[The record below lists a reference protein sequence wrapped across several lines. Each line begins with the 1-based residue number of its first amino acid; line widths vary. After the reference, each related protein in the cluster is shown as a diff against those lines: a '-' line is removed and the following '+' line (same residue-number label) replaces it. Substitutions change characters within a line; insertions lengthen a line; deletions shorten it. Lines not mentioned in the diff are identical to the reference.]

1 MARLLYIALLAGILF
16 SAFSASSQCSNYAVT
31 VSSGFW
37 PGEVSWTL
45 VNSNGVT
52 VASGWAPYSATYCLE
67 PGCYTLY
74 MYDSYGDG
82 WNNSYFNLSYNG
94 LSLVYVTLPAGSYG
108 TYTFEIGGGSC
119 NPQEPCTDYDIVVGG
134 GDFEDNV
141 TWALIDD
148 GGNTVL
154 SGAAPFVGSECLDP
168 GCYTLEMY
176 DTLGDGWQGCY
187 FTMSD
192 NGQVVQQ
199 FSLSW
204 GYSGSYDMG
213 LGDAPC
219 GQLTTA
225 DCLGAITVCQDI
237 YSETSAPIGVGQYGY
252 ELNGSYCNDYEV
264 NSTWYTFTV
273 QETGLLRF
281 VLDPNNDYDDYDWAL
296 FDITET
302 GCLSFGNYP
311 SVEVSC
317 NSYGVYGGAQGPTGI
332 SSLYGGYDANNGPGN
347 LNGPPWNSDL
357 SVTAGQTYALVVMN
371 WSNSIQGYTL
381 NFSSSTAEIYDDIPP
396 QMTAVISSCE
406 GSFIEMEFS
415 EPVRCATLQPLDFP
429 VSDGVNTYY
438 PATVSAPECELG
450 GVLSTTVTLEFS
462 PPLPPGDYTFSVG
475 LDGGGVTDA
484 CDNPA
489 YGDIPCSS
497 IFMPVELISFKAVA
511 EGCSAI
517 LSWTTGSEHLS
528 DHFEIERSTNG
539 QEWTALGSVQ
549 AAGESNATRTYFTED
564 NSCPPGTV
572 YYRLW
577 LVNINGSK
585 EEEGRISF
593 SNNCSGVSIFP
604 NPNQGSFTVQGIS
617 QECKL
622 VIFDASGREVLF
634 YTIPSNSDRSL
645 RIALLHPL
653 PGMYTVRLFQAGETQ
668 HFRII
673 VSDF

>member
-1 MARLLYIALLAGILF
+1 
-16 SAFSASSQCSNYAVT
+16 
-31 VSSGFW
+31 
-37 PGEVSWTL
+37 
-45 VNSNGVT
+45 
-52 VASGWAPYSATYCLE
+52 
-67 PGCYTLY
+67 

-82 WNNSYFNLSYNG
+82 WNNSYFNLSFNG

-119 NPQEPCTDYDIVVGG
+119 NPQEPCTDYDIVVAG

-141 TWALIDD
+141 TWALVDD
-148 GGNTVL
+148 GGNTVV

-192 NGQVVQQ
+192 AGQVVHQ

-204 GYSGSYDMG
+204 GYSGSYELG

-225 DCLGAITVCQDI
+225 DCLGAITVCQDV

-273 QETGLLRF
+273 QESGLLRF

-296 FDITET
+296 FDITDS

-317 NSYGVYGGAQGPTGI
+317 NSYGVYAGAQGPTGI
-332 SSLYGGYDANNGPGN
+332 SSLYGGYDANNGPGD

-357 SVTAGQTYALVVMN
+357 SVTAGETYALVVMN

-381 NFSSSTAEIYDDIPP
+381 DFSSSTAEIYDDIPP

-406 GSFIEMEFS
+406 GSFIDMEFS

-429 VSDGVNTYY
+429 VSDGINTYY
-438 PATVSAPECELG
+438 PASVNAPDCELG

-489 YGDIPCSS
+489 YGDIPCTS
-497 IFMPVELISFKAVA
+497 IFMPVDLLAFTAASK
-511 EGCSAI
+511 GCSAA
-517 LSWTTGSEHLS
+517 LSWSTGSEHLS
-528 DHFEIERSTNG
+528 ERFEIERSSDG
-539 QEWTALGSVQ
+539 QSWKQITTVQ
-549 AAGESNATRTYFTED
+549 ASGESNEVITYFAED
-564 NSCPPGTV
+564 NDCPPGTV

-577 LVNINGSK
+577 LVNSNGTR
-585 EEEGRISF
+585 EEEGRVAIT
-593 SNNCSGVSIFP
+593 NNCPGVQVFP
-604 NPNQGSFTVQGIS
+604 NPGKGTFTLEGA
-617 QECKL
+617 ERL
-622 VIFDASGREVLF
+622 DALAIFDASGRELAYEVHPASSGNSFVVVL
-634 YTIPSNSDRSL
+634 SDPASGIYNLRLLSKGEVHHIRLVVSL
-645 RIALLHPL
+645 P
-653 PGMYTVRLFQAGETQ
+653 
-668 HFRII
+668 
-673 VSDF
+673 